1 MQTRMLG
8 RSGLNVAALGLGG
21 NVFGWTIGE
30 TTSFEVLDAYVAG
43 GGNFIDTADV
53 FTTWVSGHTGGES
66 ESILGKWMRQRGN
79 REQVVIATK
88 VGNQMHHDANAQ
100 GLSRR
105 YIFQAIEESLQ
116 RLQTDYIDLYQA
128 HSDDEQTPLEETLGA
143 FADLVKQ
150 GKVRAI
156 GVSNHTANRVI
167 EALNISEKYEYTR
180 YESLQPHYNLIHRQ
194 EYEPE
199 LEQLCREQELGVIP
213 YYALASGFLSGKYRR
228 QKSPLNSAR
237 VQEIQSRYLN
247 EQGFSLL
254 EHIDRVAAAYNATPA
269 QISLSWLMARPGIT
283 APIASA
289 TSVEQM
295 RELLGAT
302 KLQLDQ
308 ESIEALNM
316 ASV

>member
-1 MQTRMLG
+1 MQTRKLG
-8 RSGLNVAALGLGG
+8 RSDLNVATLGLGG

-30 TTSFEVLDAYVAG
+30 TTSFAVLDAYVAE

-53 FTTWVSGHTGGES
+53 FTTWVTGHTGGES
-66 ESILGKWMRQRGN
+66 ESILGKWLRQRGN
-79 REQVVIATK
+79 REQVIIATK
-88 VGNQMHHDANAQ
+88 VGNQMHHDADAQ

-105 YIFQAIEESLQ
+105 YIFQAVEESLQ

-128 HSDDEQTPLEETLGA
+128 HSDDAKTPLEETLAA
-143 FADLVKQ
+143 FADLVQQ
-150 GKVRAI
+150 GKVRAV
-156 GVSNHTANRVI
+156 GVSNHTAKRVR
-167 EALNISEKYEYTR
+167 EALKISEQSGFMR

-228 QKSPLNSAR
+228 QNSPPDSPRA
-237 VQEIQSRYLN
+237 QEIQKRYLN
-247 EQGFSLL
+247 DQGFSLL
-254 EHIDRVAAAYNATPA
+254 EHIDSVAAAYNATPA
-269 QISLSWLMARPGIT
+269 QVSLAWLMARPGIT

-289 TSVEQM
+289 TSVEQLQ
-295 RELLGAT
+295 ELMGAV

-308 ESIEALNM
+308 ASIEALNS
-316 ASV
+316 AIV